1 MCSGEMIMA
10 ISSYSTVT
18 DKFAN
23 LTKMPDENMNEKNR
37 TQKYSG
43 KIGLSVDGVGKYS
56 VTHKDITN
64 ILAGDSQSFLKRSL
78 WEFIRDLFPMYHIKE
93 AKQAII
99 NFVTEPG
106 DKVEMFNRIKSL
118 ANEDQQ
124 WRFNATT
131 EFTVDENKDIIV
143 SRVFNININA
153 QDHHNDAEKNIMRSL
168 FSEELSLDIY
178 KHDIHFDQ
186 KAFQSGMLKMQFPN
200 DNEKLSVYLKNK
212 IPFENITI
220 DLSALEKEALASLKY
235 CNFKK
240 VIFTGNISYEN
251 LNGSVFGNCFFEDC
265 IFENVSLVSSRY
277 RVKPNNE
284 IPIYGVFKECFLYR
298 CEIKNFN
305 IDTSKIYSVNQDP
318 NVGKLVGAY
327 LFMQSFVNE
336 CTLQDGV
343 CKNASVIAS
352 SMLCCKIA
360 KLNGAEMDFIGTSF
374 YHKYRCQYI
383 YDNHFYNCDFSSSD
397 MTYKRNGIREDL
409 LDFDPREYFKKD
421 GGKLNLD
428 KRISDFIYINI
439 FPNMS
444 EHHYINDKDVGGDIE
459 KYLKLSNCNLLKTC
473 LGESINGIEFYDC
486 AIDPSTTWLSGNL
499 AANTQIRIPVYM
511 DMKGAVAENGI
522 SDFMENLMEINSW
535 VEEFNNYSKDAK
547 SHYQKELLYLK
558 SLLVKLGSFNH
569 DDEGKKYQLNDE
581 AIQYIIL
588 NVLYNIEKDIA
599 NEIDIDKVNFMHN
612 LYTGFFWQFHY
623 NEREYLKINRSGISN
638 SKTFHFHFNFN
649 DLRALYSSY
658 NKNHKNDNIYDF
670 DSFDKM
676 QKIFLALN
684 VFKERTEINYR
695 DYRKVSKYVDD
706 KVDLFS
712 GIERYLLG
720 VIEKNNS
727 YNEENY
733 GNKKDKYAKL
743 IYERNYLV
751 ATKDQLINESFE
763 LNNKDNKDKKD
774 VARINEIKEI
784 LKTID
789 GKLPNISD
797 EILHLKDETE
807 RLEEEYQQ
815 ENTLNDVVQ
824 NIRRWLKE
832 NENMVKAIKKIDTNN
847 IANK

>member
-1 MCSGEMIMA
+1 MA

-18 DKFAN
+18 DKFAT
-23 LTKMPDENMNEKNR
+23 LTKMPDENLNEKNR

-43 KIGLSVDGVGKYS
+43 KIGLSLDDVGKYS

-78 WEFIRDLFPMYHIKE
+78 WEFILDLFPMSHIKE
-93 AKQAII
+93 AKQAIVD
-99 NFVTEPG
+99 FVTKTD
-106 DKVEMFNRIKSL
+106 DKVEMFNRVKSL
-118 ANEDQQ
+118 ADQDQQ
-124 WRFNATT
+124 WRFNTTT

-143 SRVFNININA
+143 SRVFNININT
-153 QDHHNDAEKNIMRSL
+153 QDYHNDAGKNTMRSL

-186 KAFQSGMLKMQFPN
+186 KAFQSGMLKIQFPN

-240 VIFTGNISYEN
+240 VTFTGAISYEN

-318 NVGKLVGAY
+318 NVGKPVGAY
-327 LFMQSFVNE
+327 LFMQSFVYE
-336 CTLQDGV
+336 CTLLNGV
-343 CKNASVIAS
+343 CKNASIIAS
-352 SMLCCKIA
+352 SLLCCKIA

-374 YHKYRCQYI
+374 YHKYRCELK
-383 YDNHFYNCDFSSSD
+383 YDNHFYMCDFSSSD
-397 MTYKRNGIREDL
+397 MTCKRNGIRKDL

-428 KRISDFIYINI
+428 KHISNLIYVNL

-444 EHHYINDKDVGGDIE
+444 GGRYINDKYVADDID

-473 LGESINGIEFYDC
+473 LGESINGIKLDDC

-499 AANTQIRIPVYM
+499 AANSQIRIPVYM
-511 DMKGAVAENGI
+511 DMKGAIAENGI
-522 SDFMENLMEINSW
+522 SDFMENLMEVNSW
-535 VEEFNNYSKDAK
+535 VEEFNNHGKDAI
-547 SHYQKELLYLK
+547 SHYEKELLYLQ
-558 SLLVKLGSFNH
+558 SLLVKLGSFNL
-569 DDEGKKYQLNDE
+569 DDEGKKYQLNGE
-581 AIQYIIL
+581 TIQYIIL

-612 LYTGFFWQFHY
+612 LYTGFFWQRPY
-623 NEREYLKINRSGISN
+623 DERNYLKINRSAISN
-638 SKTFHFHFNFN
+638 SARFHFHFNFN
-649 DLRALYSSY
+649 DLRDIYKDY
-658 NKNHKNDNIYDF
+658 NNNHEDDN
-670 DSFDKM
+670 FDKM

-684 VFKERTEINYR
+684 EFKERTEINYR
-695 DYRKVSKYVDD
+695 DYRNVSKYVDD

-712 GIERYLLG
+712 SIEQYLRWI
-720 VIEKNNS
+720 IEKNND
-727 YNEENY
+727 YNKENY
-733 GNKKDKYAKL
+733 GDIKDKYAKL
-743 IYERNYLV
+743 MVERNDLV
-751 ATKDQLINESFE
+751 DTKDQLIKEVFY
-763 LNNKDNKDKKD
+763 LNNKDNKDKKY
-774 VARINEIKEI
+774 AGRINEIKGI
-784 LKTID
+784 IKTID
-789 GKLPNISD
+789 EKVPNISK
-797 EILHLKDETE
+797 EILHLKDKTE
-807 RLEEEYQQ
+807 RLEKEYEQ

-824 NIRRWLKE
+824 NIRSWLKE
-832 NENMVKAIKKIDTNN
+832 NQNMVKAIKKIDTE
-847 IANK
+847 

>member
-1 MCSGEMIMA
+1 MA

-18 DKFAN
+18 DKFAT
-23 LTKMPDENMNEKNR
+23 LTKMPDENLNEKNR

-43 KIGLSVDGVGKYS
+43 KIGLSLDDVGKYS

-78 WEFIRDLFPMYHIKE
+78 WEFILDLFPMSHIKE
-93 AKQAII
+93 AKQAIVD
-99 NFVTEPG
+99 FVTKTD
-106 DKVEMFNRIKSL
+106 DKVEMFNRVKSL
-118 ANEDQQ
+118 ADQDQQ
-124 WRFNATT
+124 WRFNTTT

-153 QDHHNDAEKNIMRSL
+153 QDYHNDAEKNTMRSL

-186 KAFQSGMLKMQFPN
+186 KAFQSGMLKIQFPN

-240 VIFTGNISYEN
+240 VTFTGAISYEN

-298 CEIKNFN
+298 CEIKIFN

-318 NVGKLVGAY
+318 NVGKPVGAY
-327 LFMQSFVNE
+327 LFMQSFVYE
-336 CTLQDGV
+336 CTLLNGV
-343 CKNASVIAS
+343 CKNASIIAS
-352 SMLCCKIA
+352 SLLCCKIA

-374 YHKYRCQYI
+374 YHKYRCELK
-383 YDNHFYNCDFSSSD
+383 YDNHFYMCDFSSSD
-397 MTYKRNGIREDL
+397 MTCKRNGIRKDL

-428 KRISDFIYINI
+428 KHISNLIYVNL

-444 EHHYINDKDVGGDIE
+444 GGRYINDKYVADDID

-473 LGESINGIEFYDC
+473 LGESINGIKLDDC

-499 AANTQIRIPVYM
+499 AANSQIRIPVYM
-511 DMKGAVAENGI
+511 DMKGAIAENGI
-522 SDFMENLMEINSW
+522 SDFMENLMEVNSW
-535 VEEFNNYSKDAK
+535 VEEFNNHGKDAI
-547 SHYQKELLYLK
+547 SHYEKELLYLQ
-558 SLLVKLGSFNH
+558 SLLVKLGSFNL
-569 DDEGKKYQLNDE
+569 DDEGKKYQLNGE

-612 LYTGFFWQFHY
+612 LYTGFFWQRPY
-623 NEREYLKINRSGISN
+623 DERNYLKINRSAISN
-638 SKTFHFHFNFN
+638 SARFHFHFNFN
-649 DLRALYSSY
+649 DLRDIYKDY
-658 NKNHKNDNIYDF
+658 NNNHEDDN
-670 DSFDKM
+670 FDKM

-684 VFKERTEINYR
+684 EFKERTEINYR
-695 DYRKVSKYVDD
+695 DYRNVSKYVDD

-712 GIERYLLG
+712 SIEQYLRWI
-720 VIEKNNS
+720 IEKNND
-727 YNEENY
+727 YNKENY
-733 GNKKDKYAKL
+733 GDIKDKYAKL
-743 IYERNYLV
+743 MVERNDLV
-751 ATKDQLINESFE
+751 DTKDQLIKEVFY
-763 LNNKDNKDKKD
+763 LNNKDNKDKKYAD
-774 VARINEIKEI
+774 RINEIKGI
-784 LKTID
+784 IKTID
-789 GKLPNISD
+789 EKVPNISK
-797 EILHLKDETE
+797 EILHLKDKTE
-807 RLEEEYQQ
+807 RLEKEYEQ

-824 NIRRWLKE
+824 NIRSWLKE
-832 NENMVKAIKKIDTNN
+832 NQNMVKAIKKIDTE
-847 IANK
+847 

>member
-1 MCSGEMIMA
+1 MA

-18 DKFAN
+18 DKFAT
-23 LTKMPDENMNEKNR
+23 LTKMPDENLNEKNR

-43 KIGLSVDGVGKYS
+43 KIGLSLDDVGKYS

-78 WEFIRDLFPMYHIKE
+78 WEFILDLFPMSHIKE
-93 AKQAII
+93 AKQAIVD
-99 NFVTEPG
+99 FVTKTD
-106 DKVEMFNRIKSL
+106 DKVEMFNRVKSL
-118 ANEDQQ
+118 ADQDQQ
-124 WRFNATT
+124 WRFNTTT

-153 QDHHNDAEKNIMRSL
+153 QDYHNDAEKNTMRSL

-186 KAFQSGMLKMQFPN
+186 KAFQSGMLKIQFPN

-240 VIFTGNISYEN
+240 VTFTGAISYEN

-318 NVGKLVGAY
+318 NVGKPVGAY
-327 LFMQSFVNE
+327 LFMQSFVYE
-336 CTLQDGV
+336 CTLLNGV
-343 CKNASVIAS
+343 CKNASIIAS
-352 SMLCCKIA
+352 SLLCCKIA

-374 YHKYRCQYI
+374 YHKYRCELK
-383 YDNHFYNCDFSSSD
+383 YDNHFYMCDFSSSD
-397 MTYKRNGIREDL
+397 MTCKRNGIRKDL

-428 KRISDFIYINI
+428 KHISNLIYVNL

-444 EHHYINDKDVGGDIE
+444 GGRYINDKYVADDID

-473 LGESINGIEFYDC
+473 LGESINGIKLDDC

-499 AANTQIRIPVYM
+499 AANSQIRIPVYM
-511 DMKGAVAENGI
+511 DMKGAIAENGI
-522 SDFMENLMEINSW
+522 SDFMENLMEVNSW
-535 VEEFNNYSKDAK
+535 VEEFNNHGKDAI
-547 SHYQKELLYLK
+547 SHYEKELLYLQ
-558 SLLVKLGSFNH
+558 SLLVKLGSFNL
-569 DDEGKKYQLNDE
+569 DDEGKKYQLNGE

-612 LYTGFFWQFHY
+612 LYTGFFWQRPY
-623 NEREYLKINRSGISN
+623 DERNYLKINRSAISN
-638 SKTFHFHFNFN
+638 SARFHFHFNFN
-649 DLRALYSSY
+649 DLRDIYKDY
-658 NKNHKNDNIYDF
+658 NNNHEDDN
-670 DSFDKM
+670 FDKM

-684 VFKERTEINYR
+684 EFKERTEINYR
-695 DYRKVSKYVDD
+695 DYRNVSKYVDD

-712 GIERYLLG
+712 SIEQYLRWI
-720 VIEKNNS
+720 IEKNND
-727 YNEENY
+727 YNKENY
-733 GNKKDKYAKL
+733 GDIKDKYAKL
-743 IYERNYLV
+743 MVERNDLV
-751 ATKDQLINESFE
+751 DTKDQLIKEVFY
-763 LNNKDNKDKKD
+763 LNNKDNKDKKYAD
-774 VARINEIKEI
+774 RINEIKGI
-784 LKTID
+784 IKAID
-789 GKLPNISD
+789 EKVPNISK
-797 EILHLKDETE
+797 EILHLKDKTE
-807 RLEEEYQQ
+807 RLEKEYEQ

-824 NIRRWLKE
+824 NIRSWLKE
-832 NENMVKAIKKIDTNN
+832 NQNMVKAIKKIDTE
-847 IANK
+847 

>member
-1 MCSGEMIMA
+1 MA

-18 DKFAN
+18 DKFAT
-23 LTKMPDENMNEKNR
+23 LTKMPDENLNEKNR

-43 KIGLSVDGVGKYS
+43 KIGLSLDDVGKYS

-78 WEFIRDLFPMYHIKE
+78 WEFILDLFPMSHIKE
-93 AKQAII
+93 AKQAIVD
-99 NFVTEPG
+99 FVTKTD
-106 DKVEMFNRIKSL
+106 DKVEMFNRVKSL
-118 ANEDQQ
+118 ADQDQQ
-124 WRFNATT
+124 WRFNTTT

-153 QDHHNDAEKNIMRSL
+153 QDYHNDAEKNTMRSL

-186 KAFQSGMLKMQFPN
+186 KAFQSGMLKIQFPN

-240 VIFTGNISYEN
+240 VTFTGAISYEN

-318 NVGKLVGAY
+318 NVGKPVGAY
-327 LFMQSFVNE
+327 LFMQSFVDE

-352 SMLCCKIA
+352 SLLCCKIA

-374 YHKYRCQYI
+374 YHKYKCELK

-397 MTYKRNGIREDL
+397 MTYKRNGIRKDL

-428 KRISDFIYINI
+428 KHISNLIYVNL

-444 EHHYINDKDVGGDIE
+444 GGRYINDKYVADDID

-473 LGESINGIEFYDC
+473 FGESINGIKLDDC
-486 AIDPSTTWLSGNL
+486 AIDHLTTWLSGNL

-511 DMKGAVAENGI
+511 DMKGAIAENGI
-522 SDFMENLMEINSW
+522 SDFMKNLMEINSW
-535 VEEFNNYSKDAK
+535 VEEFNNYGKDAE
-547 SHYQKELLYLK
+547 SHYQKELLYLQ
-558 SLLVKLGSFNH
+558 SLLVKLGRFNL
-569 DDEGKKYQLNDE
+569 DDEGKKYQLNGE

-588 NVLYNIEKDIA
+588 KVLYNIEKDIA
-599 NEIDIDKVNFMHN
+599 NEIDIDKVNFMHK
-612 LYTGFFWQFHY
+612 LYTGFFWQRPY
-623 NEREYLKINRSGISN
+623 DQRNYLKINRSAISN
-638 SKTFHFHFNFN
+638 SKTFHFHFDFN
-649 DLRALYSSY
+649 DLRNIYKEY
-658 NKNHKNDNIYDF
+658 NKNHKD

-684 VFKERTEINYR
+684 EFKERTKINYR

-712 GIERYLLG
+712 GIEQYLRW
-720 VIEKNNS
+720 VIEKNND
-727 YNEENY
+727 YNKENY
-733 GNKKDKYAKL
+733 GDIKDKYAKL
-743 IYERNYLV
+743 IVERNDLV
-751 ATKDQLINESFE
+751 DTKDQLIKEDFY

-774 VARINEIKEI
+774 AERINEIKGI
-784 LKTID
+784 IKVID
-789 GKLPNISD
+789 GKIPNISK

-807 RLEEEYQQ
+807 RLEKEYQQ

-824 NIRRWLKE
+824 NIRSWLKE
-832 NENMVKAIKKIDTNN
+832 NENMVKAIKKIDTE
-847 IANK
+847 

>member
-18 DKFAN
+18 DKFAT
-23 LTKMPDENMNEKNR
+23 LTKMPDENLNEKNR

-43 KIGLSVDGVGKYS
+43 KIGLSLDDVGKYS

-78 WEFIRDLFPMYHIKE
+78 WEFILDLFPMSHIKE
-93 AKQAII
+93 AKQAIVD
-99 NFVTEPG
+99 FVTKTD
-106 DKVEMFNRIKSL
+106 DKVEMFNRVKSL
-118 ANEDQQ
+118 ADQDQQ
-124 WRFNATT
+124 WRFNTTT

-153 QDHHNDAEKNIMRSL
+153 QDYHNDAEKNTMRSL

-186 KAFQSGMLKMQFPN
+186 KAFQSGMLKIQFPN

-240 VIFTGNISYEN
+240 VTFTGAISYEN

-318 NVGKLVGAY
+318 NVGKPVGAY
-327 LFMQSFVNE
+327 LFMQSFVYE
-336 CTLQDGV
+336 CTLLNGV
-343 CKNASVIAS
+343 CKNASIIAS
-352 SMLCCKIA
+352 SLLCCKIA

-374 YHKYRCQYI
+374 YHKYRCELK
-383 YDNHFYNCDFSSSD
+383 YDNHFYMCDFSSSD
-397 MTYKRNGIREDL
+397 MTCKRNGIRKDL

-428 KRISDFIYINI
+428 KHISNLIYVNL

-444 EHHYINDKDVGGDIE
+444 GGRYINDKYVADDID

-473 LGESINGIEFYDC
+473 LGESINGIKLDDC

-499 AANTQIRIPVYM
+499 AANSQIRIPVYM
-511 DMKGAVAENGI
+511 DMKGAIAENGI
-522 SDFMENLMEINSW
+522 SDFMENLMEVNSW
-535 VEEFNNYSKDAK
+535 VEEFNNHGKDAI
-547 SHYQKELLYLK
+547 SHYEKELLYLQ
-558 SLLVKLGSFNH
+558 SLLVKLGSFNL
-569 DDEGKKYQLNDE
+569 DDEGKKYQLNGE

-599 NEIDIDKVNFMHN
+599 NEIDIDKVNFMYN
-612 LYTGFFWQFHY
+612 LYTGFFWQRPY
-623 NEREYLKINRSGISN
+623 DERNYLKINRSAISN
-638 SKTFHFHFNFN
+638 SARFHFHFNFN
-649 DLRALYSSY
+649 DLRDIYKDY
-658 NKNHKNDNIYDF
+658 NNNHEDDN
-670 DSFDKM
+670 FDKM

-684 VFKERTEINYR
+684 EFKERTEINYR
-695 DYRKVSKYVDD
+695 DYRNVSKYVDD

-712 GIERYLLG
+712 SIEQYLRWI
-720 VIEKNNS
+720 IEKNND
-727 YNEENY
+727 YNKENY
-733 GNKKDKYAKL
+733 GDIKDKYAKL
-743 IYERNYLV
+743 MVERNDLV
-751 ATKDQLINESFE
+751 DTKDQLIKEVFY
-763 LNNKDNKDKKD
+763 LNNKDNKDKKYAD
-774 VARINEIKEI
+774 RINEIKGI
-784 LKTID
+784 IKTID
-789 GKLPNISD
+789 EKVPNISK
-797 EILHLKDETE
+797 EILHLKDKTE
-807 RLEEEYQQ
+807 RLEKEYEQ

-824 NIRRWLKE
+824 NIRSWLKE
-832 NENMVKAIKKIDTNN
+832 NQNMVKAIKKIDTE
-847 IANK
+847 

>member
-1 MCSGEMIMA
+1 M
-10 ISSYSTVT
+10 TKT
-18 DKFAN
+18 D
-23 LTKMPDENMNEKNR
+23 
-37 TQKYSG
+37 
-43 KIGLSVDGVGKYS
+43 
-56 VTHKDITN
+56 
-64 ILAGDSQSFLKRSL
+64 
-78 WEFIRDLFPMYHIKE
+78 
-93 AKQAII
+93 
-99 NFVTEPG
+99 
-106 DKVEMFNRIKSL
+106 DKVEMFNRVKSL
-118 ANEDQQ
+118 ADQDQQ
-124 WRFNATT
+124 WRFNTTT

-153 QDHHNDAEKNIMRSL
+153 QDYHNDAEKNTMRSL

-186 KAFQSGMLKMQFPN
+186 KAFQSGMLKIQFPN

-240 VIFTGNISYEN
+240 VTFTGAISYEN

-318 NVGKLVGAY
+318 NVGKPVGAY
-327 LFMQSFVNE
+327 LFMQSFVDE

-352 SMLCCKIA
+352 SLLCCKIA

-374 YHKYRCQYI
+374 YHKYKCELK

-397 MTYKRNGIREDL
+397 MTYKRNGIRKDL

-428 KRISDFIYINI
+428 KRISDLIYINL
-439 FPNMS
+439 FPKMS
-444 EHHYINDKDVGGDIE
+444 GGRYINDKYVAGDIE
-459 KYLKLSNCNLLKTC
+459 KYLKLSNCNLLETC
-473 LGESINGIEFYDC
+473 LGESINGITLNDC
-486 AIDPSTTWLSGNL
+486 AIDHLTTWLSGNL

-511 DMKGAVAENGI
+511 DMKGAIAENGI
-522 SDFMENLMEINSW
+522 SDFMKNLMEINSW
-535 VEEFNNYSKDAK
+535 VEEFNNHGKDAE
-547 SHYQKELLYLK
+547 SYYQKELLYLQ
-558 SLLVKLGSFNH
+558 SLLVKLGRFNL
-569 DDEGKKYQLNDE
+569 DDEGKKYQLNGE

-588 NVLYNIEKDIA
+588 KVLYNIEKDIA
-599 NEIDIDKVNFMHN
+599 NEIDIDKVNFMHK
-612 LYTGFFWQFHY
+612 LYTGFFWQRPY
-623 NEREYLKINRSGISN
+623 DQRNYLKINRSAISN
-638 SKTFHFHFNFN
+638 SKTFHFHFDFN
-649 DLRALYSSY
+649 DLRNIYKEY
-658 NKNHKNDNIYDF
+658 NKNHKD

-684 VFKERTEINYR
+684 EFKERTKINYR

-712 GIERYLLG
+712 GIEQYLRE

-727 YNEENY
+727 YNKENY
-733 GNKKDKYAKL
+733 TAKKQKEADLFMLRNNLVKTKAKL
-743 IYERNYLV
+743 SE
-751 ATKDQLINESFE
+751 ESCM
-763 LNNKDNKDKKD
+763 LNKEDKKD
-774 VARINEIKEI
+774 AAKIRKINETLNKIDDEIATIDKEI
-784 LKTID
+784 VK
-789 GKLPNISD
+789 
-797 EILHLKDETE
+797 LKDETE
-807 RLEEEYQQ
+807 RLEKEYEQ

-824 NIRRWLKE
+824 NIRSWLKE
-832 NENMVKAIKKIDTNN
+832 NQNMVKAIKKIDTE
-847 IANK
+847 

>member
-1 MCSGEMIMA
+1 MIMA

-18 DKFAN
+18 DKFAT
-23 LTKMPDENMNEKNR
+23 LTKMPDENLNEKNR

-43 KIGLSVDGVGKYS
+43 KIGLSLDDVGKYS

-78 WEFIRDLFPMYHIKE
+78 WEFILDLFPMSHIKE
-93 AKQAII
+93 AKQAIVD
-99 NFVTEPG
+99 FVTKTD
-106 DKVEMFNRIKSL
+106 DKVEMFNRVKSL
-118 ANEDQQ
+118 ADQDQQ
-124 WRFNATT
+124 WRFNTTT

-153 QDHHNDAEKNIMRSL
+153 QDYHNDAEKNTMRSL

-186 KAFQSGMLKMQFPN
+186 KAFQSGMLKIQFPN

-240 VIFTGNISYEN
+240 VTFTGAISYEN

-318 NVGKLVGAY
+318 NVGKPVGAY
-327 LFMQSFVNE
+327 LFMQSFVYE
-336 CTLQDGV
+336 CTLLNGV
-343 CKNASVIAS
+343 CKNASIIAS
-352 SMLCCKIA
+352 SLLCCKIA

-374 YHKYRCQYI
+374 YHKYRCELK
-383 YDNHFYNCDFSSSD
+383 YDNHFYMCDFSSSD
-397 MTYKRNGIREDL
+397 MTCKRNGIRKDL

-428 KRISDFIYINI
+428 KHISNLIYVNL

-444 EHHYINDKDVGGDIE
+444 GGRYINDKYVADDID

-473 LGESINGIEFYDC
+473 LGESINGIKLDDC

-499 AANTQIRIPVYM
+499 AANSQIRIPVYM
-511 DMKGAVAENGI
+511 DMKGAIAENGI
-522 SDFMENLMEINSW
+522 SDFMENLMEVNSW
-535 VEEFNNYSKDAK
+535 GEEFNNHGKDAI
-547 SHYQKELLYLK
+547 SHYEKELLYLQ
-558 SLLVKLGSFNH
+558 SLLVKLGSFNL
-569 DDEGKKYQLNDE
+569 DDEGKKYQLNGE

-612 LYTGFFWQFHY
+612 LYTGFFWQRPY
-623 NEREYLKINRSGISN
+623 DERNYLKINRSAISN
-638 SKTFHFHFNFN
+638 SARFHFHFNFN
-649 DLRALYSSY
+649 DLRDIYKDY
-658 NKNHKNDNIYDF
+658 NNNHEDDN
-670 DSFDKM
+670 FDKM

-684 VFKERTEINYR
+684 EFKERTEINYR
-695 DYRKVSKYVDD
+695 DYRNVSKYVDD

-712 GIERYLLG
+712 SIEQYLRWI
-720 VIEKNNS
+720 IEKNND
-727 YNEENY
+727 YNKENY
-733 GNKKDKYAKL
+733 GDIKDKYAKL
-743 IYERNYLV
+743 MVERNDLV
-751 ATKDQLINESFE
+751 DTKDQLIKEVFY
-763 LNNKDNKDKKD
+763 LNNKDNKDKKYAD
-774 VARINEIKEI
+774 RINEIKGI
-784 LKTID
+784 IKTID
-789 GKLPNISD
+789 EKVPNISK
-797 EILHLKDETE
+797 EILHLKDKTE
-807 RLEEEYQQ
+807 RLEKEYEQ

-824 NIRRWLKE
+824 NIRSWLKE
-832 NENMVKAIKKIDTNN
+832 NQNMVKAIKKIDTE
-847 IANK
+847 

>member
-1 MCSGEMIMA
+1 MA

-18 DKFAN
+18 DKFAT
-23 LTKMPDENMNEKNR
+23 LTKMPDENLNEKNR

-43 KIGLSVDGVGKYS
+43 KIGLSLDDVGKYS

-78 WEFIRDLFPMYHIKE
+78 WEFILDLFPMSHIKE
-93 AKQAII
+93 AKQAIVD
-99 NFVTEPG
+99 FVTKTD
-106 DKVEMFNRIKSL
+106 DKVEMFNRVKSL
-118 ANEDQQ
+118 ADQDQQ
-124 WRFNATT
+124 WRFNTTT

-153 QDHHNDAEKNIMRSL
+153 QDYHNDAEKNTMRSL

-186 KAFQSGMLKMQFPN
+186 KAFQSGMLKIQFPN

-240 VIFTGNISYEN
+240 VTFTGAISYEN

-318 NVGKLVGAY
+318 NVGKPVGAY
-327 LFMQSFVNE
+327 LFMQSFVYE
-336 CTLQDGV
+336 CTLLNGV
-343 CKNASVIAS
+343 CKNASIIAS
-352 SMLCCKIA
+352 SLLCCKIA

-374 YHKYRCQYI
+374 YHKYRCELK
-383 YDNHFYNCDFSSSD
+383 YDNHFYMCDFSSSD
-397 MTYKRNGIREDL
+397 MTCKRNGIRKDL
-409 LDFDPREYFKKD
+409 LDFEPREYFKKD

-428 KRISDFIYINI
+428 KHISNLIYVNL

-444 EHHYINDKDVGGDIE
+444 GGRYINDKYVADDID

-473 LGESINGIEFYDC
+473 LGESINGIKLDDC

-499 AANTQIRIPVYM
+499 AANSQIRIPVYM
-511 DMKGAVAENGI
+511 DMKGAIAENGI
-522 SDFMENLMEINSW
+522 SDFMENLMEVNSW
-535 VEEFNNYSKDAK
+535 VEEFNNYGKDAI
-547 SHYQKELLYLK
+547 SHYEKELLYLQ
-558 SLLVKLGSFNH
+558 SLLVKLGSFNL
-569 DDEGKKYQLNDE
+569 DDEGKKYQLNGE

-612 LYTGFFWQFHY
+612 LYTGFFWQRPY
-623 NEREYLKINRSGISN
+623 DERNYLKINRSAISN

-649 DLRALYSSY
+649 DLRDIYKDY
-658 NKNHKNDNIYDF
+658 NNNHEDDN
-670 DSFDKM
+670 FDKM

-684 VFKERTEINYR
+684 EFKERTEINYR
-695 DYRKVSKYVDD
+695 DYRNVSKYVDD

-712 GIERYLLG
+712 SIEQYLRWI
-720 VIEKNNS
+720 IEKNND
-727 YNEENY
+727 YNKENY
-733 GNKKDKYAKL
+733 GDIKDKYAKL
-743 IYERNYLV
+743 MVERNDLV
-751 ATKDQLINESFE
+751 DTKDQLIKEVFY
-763 LNNKDNKDKKD
+763 LNNKDNKDRKYAD
-774 VARINEIKEI
+774 RINEIKGI
-784 LKTID
+784 IKTID
-789 GKLPNISD
+789 EKVPNISK
-797 EILHLKDETE
+797 EILHLKDKTE
-807 RLEEEYQQ
+807 RLEKEYEQ

-824 NIRRWLKE
+824 NIRSWLKE
-832 NENMVKAIKKIDTNN
+832 NQNMVKAIKKIDTE
-847 IANK
+847 

>member
-1 MCSGEMIMA
+1 MSL
-10 ISSYSTVT
+10 
-18 DKFAN
+18 D
-23 LTKMPDENMNEKNR
+23 D
-37 TQKYSG
+37 
-43 KIGLSVDGVGKYS
+43 VGKYS

-78 WEFIRDLFPMYHIKE
+78 WEFILDLFPMSHIKE
-93 AKQAII
+93 AKQAIVD
-99 NFVTEPG
+99 FVTKTD
-106 DKVEMFNRIKSL
+106 DKVEMFNRVKSL
-118 ANEDQQ
+118 ADQDQQ
-124 WRFNATT
+124 WRFNTTT

-153 QDHHNDAEKNIMRSL
+153 QDYHNDAEKNTMRSL

-186 KAFQSGMLKMQFPN
+186 KAFQSGMLKIQFPN

-240 VIFTGNISYEN
+240 VTFTGAISYEN

-318 NVGKLVGAY
+318 NVGKPVGAY
-327 LFMQSFVNE
+327 LFMQSFVDE

-352 SMLCCKIA
+352 SLLCCKIA

-374 YHKYRCQYI
+374 YHKYKCELK

-397 MTYKRNGIREDL
+397 MTYKRNGIRKDL

-428 KRISDFIYINI
+428 KRISDLIYINL
-439 FPNMS
+439 FPKMS
-444 EHHYINDKDVGGDIE
+444 GGRYINDKYVAGDIE
-459 KYLKLSNCNLLKTC
+459 KYLKLSNCNLLETC
-473 LGESINGIEFYDC
+473 LGESINGITLNDC
-486 AIDPSTTWLSGNL
+486 AIDHLTTWLSSNL

-511 DMKGAVAENGI
+511 DMKGAIAENGI
-522 SDFMENLMEINSW
+522 SDFMKNLMEINSW
-535 VEEFNNYSKDAK
+535 VEEFNNHGKDAE
-547 SHYQKELLYLK
+547 SYYQKELLYLQ
-558 SLLVKLGSFNH
+558 SLLVKLGRFNL
-569 DDEGKKYQLNDE
+569 DDEGKKYQLNGE

-588 NVLYNIEKDIA
+588 KVLYNIEKDIA
-599 NEIDIDKVNFMHN
+599 NEIDIDKVNFMHK
-612 LYTGFFWQFHY
+612 LYTGFFWQRPY
-623 NEREYLKINRSGISN
+623 DQRNYLKINRSAISN
-638 SKTFHFHFNFN
+638 SKTFHFHFDFN
-649 DLRALYSSY
+649 DLRNIYKEY
-658 NKNHKNDNIYDF
+658 NKNHKD

-684 VFKERTEINYR
+684 EFKERTKINYR

-712 GIERYLLG
+712 GIEQYLRE

-727 YNEENY
+727 YNKGNY
-733 GNKKDKYAKL
+733 TAKKQKEADLFMLRNNLVKTKAKL
-743 IYERNYLV
+743 SE
-751 ATKDQLINESFE
+751 ESCM
-763 LNNKDNKDKKD
+763 LNKEDKKD
-774 VARINEIKEI
+774 AAKIRKINETLNKIDDEIATIDKEI
-784 LKTID
+784 VK
-789 GKLPNISD
+789 
-797 EILHLKDETE
+797 LKDETE
-807 RLEEEYQQ
+807 RLEKEYEQ

-824 NIRRWLKE
+824 NIRSWLKE
-832 NENMVKAIKKIDTNN
+832 NQNMVKAIKKIDTE
-847 IANK
+847 

>member
-1 MCSGEMIMA
+1 MIMA

-18 DKFAN
+18 DKFAT
-23 LTKMPDENMNEKNR
+23 LTKMPDENLNEKNR

-43 KIGLSVDGVGKYS
+43 KIGLSLDDVGKYS

-78 WEFIRDLFPMYHIKE
+78 WEFILDLFPMSHIKE
-93 AKQAII
+93 AKQAIVD
-99 NFVTEPG
+99 FVTKTD
-106 DKVEMFNRIKSL
+106 DKVEMFNRVKSL
-118 ANEDQQ
+118 ADQDQQ
-124 WRFNATT
+124 WRFNTTT

-153 QDHHNDAEKNIMRSL
+153 QDHHIDAEKKTMHSL

-186 KAFQSGMLKMQFPN
+186 KAFQSGMLKIQFPN

-220 DLSALEKEALASLKY
+220 DLSVLEKEALASLKY

-240 VIFTGNISYEN
+240 VTFTGAISYEN

-318 NVGKLVGAY
+318 NVGKPVGAY
-327 LFMQSFVNE
+327 LFMQSFVDE

-352 SMLCCKIA
+352 SLLCCKIA

-374 YHKYRCQYI
+374 YHKYKCELK

-397 MTYKRNGIREDL
+397 MTYKRNGIRKDL

-428 KRISDFIYINI
+428 KRISDLIYINL
-439 FPNMS
+439 FPKMS
-444 EHHYINDKDVGGDIE
+444 GGRYINDKYVAGDIE
-459 KYLKLSNCNLLKTC
+459 KYLKLSNCNLLETC
-473 LGESINGIEFYDC
+473 LGESINGITLNDC
-486 AIDPSTTWLSGNL
+486 AIDHLTTWLSGNL

-511 DMKGAVAENGI
+511 DMKGAIAENGI
-522 SDFMENLMEINSW
+522 SDFTKNLMEINSW
-535 VEEFNNYSKDAK
+535 VEEFNNHGKDAE
-547 SHYQKELLYLK
+547 SHYQKELLYLQ
-558 SLLVKLGSFNH
+558 SLLVKLGRFNL
-569 DDEGKKYQLNDE
+569 DDEGKKYQLNGE

-588 NVLYNIEKDIA
+588 KVLYNIEKDIA
-599 NEIDIDKVNFMHN
+599 NEIDIDKVNFMHK
-612 LYTGFFWQFHY
+612 LYTGFFWQRPY
-623 NEREYLKINRSGISN
+623 DQRNYLKINRSAISN
-638 SKTFHFHFNFN
+638 SKTFHFHFDFN
-649 DLRALYSSY
+649 DLRNIYKEY
-658 NKNHKNDNIYDF
+658 NKNHKD

-684 VFKERTEINYR
+684 EFKERTKINYR

-712 GIERYLLG
+712 SIEQYLRE

-727 YNEENY
+727 YNKENY
-733 GNKKDKYAKL
+733 TAKKQKEADLFMLRNNLVKTKAKL
-743 IYERNYLV
+743 SEERCM
-751 ATKDQLINESFE
+751 
-763 LNNKDNKDKKD
+763 LNKEDKKD
-774 VARINEIKEI
+774 AAKIRKINETLNKIDDEIATIDKEI
-784 LKTID
+784 VK
-789 GKLPNISD
+789 
-797 EILHLKDETE
+797 LKDETE
-807 RLEEEYQQ
+807 RLEKEYEQ

-824 NIRRWLKE
+824 NIRSWLKE
-832 NENMVKAIKKIDTNN
+832 NQNMVKAIKKIDTE
-847 IANK
+847 

>member
-1 MCSGEMIMA
+1 MSL
-10 ISSYSTVT
+10 
-18 DKFAN
+18 D
-23 LTKMPDENMNEKNR
+23 D
-37 TQKYSG
+37 
-43 KIGLSVDGVGKYS
+43 VGKYS

-78 WEFIRDLFPMYHIKE
+78 WEFILDLFPMSHIKE
-93 AKQAII
+93 AKQAIVD
-99 NFVTEPG
+99 FVTKTD
-106 DKVEMFNRIKSL
+106 DKVEMFNRVKSL
-118 ANEDQQ
+118 ADQDQQ
-124 WRFNATT
+124 WRFNTTT

-153 QDHHNDAEKNIMRSL
+153 QDYHNDAEKNTMRSL
-168 FSEELSLDIY
+168 FSEKLSLDIY

-186 KAFQSGMLKMQFPN
+186 KAFQSGMLKIQFPN

-240 VIFTGNISYEN
+240 VTFTGAISYEN

-318 NVGKLVGAY
+318 NVGKPVGAY
-327 LFMQSFVNE
+327 LFMQSFVDE

-352 SMLCCKIA
+352 SLLCCKIA

-374 YHKYRCQYI
+374 YHKYKCELK

-397 MTYKRNGIREDL
+397 MTYKRNGIRKDL

-428 KRISDFIYINI
+428 KRISDLIYINL

-444 EHHYINDKDVGGDIE
+444 GGRYINDKYVAGDIE
-459 KYLKLSNCNLLKTC
+459 KYLKLSNCNLLETC
-473 LGESINGIEFYDC
+473 LGESINGITLNDC
-486 AIDPSTTWLSGNL
+486 AIDHLTTWLSGNL

-511 DMKGAVAENGI
+511 DMKGAIAENGI
-522 SDFMENLMEINSW
+522 SDFMKNLMEINSW
-535 VEEFNNYSKDAK
+535 VEEFNNHGKDAE
-547 SHYQKELLYLK
+547 SHYQKELLYLQ
-558 SLLVKLGSFNH
+558 SLLVKLGRFSL
-569 DDEGKKYQLNDE
+569 DDEGKKYQLNGE

-588 NVLYNIEKDIA
+588 KILYNIEKDIA
-599 NEIDIDKVNFMHN
+599 NEIDIDKVNFMHK
-612 LYTGFFWQFHY
+612 LYTGFFWQRPY
-623 NEREYLKINRSGISN
+623 DQRNYLKINRSAISN
-638 SKTFHFHFNFN
+638 SKTFHFHFDFN
-649 DLRALYSSY
+649 DLRNIYKEY
-658 NKNHKNDNIYDF
+658 NKNHKD

-684 VFKERTEINYR
+684 EFKERTKINYR

-712 GIERYLLG
+712 GIEQYLRE

-727 YNEENY
+727 YNKENY
-733 GNKKDKYAKL
+733 TAKKQKEADLFMLRNNLVKTKAKL
-743 IYERNYLV
+743 SE
-751 ATKDQLINESFE
+751 ESCM
-763 LNNKDNKDKKD
+763 LNKEDKKD
-774 VARINEIKEI
+774 AAKIRKINETLNKIDDEIATIDKEI
-784 LKTID
+784 VK
-789 GKLPNISD
+789 
-797 EILHLKDETE
+797 LKDETE
-807 RLEEEYQQ
+807 RLEKEYEQ

-824 NIRRWLKE
+824 NIRSWLKE
-832 NENMVKAIKKIDTNN
+832 NQNMVKAIKKIDTE
-847 IANK
+847 

>member
-1 MCSGEMIMA
+1 M
-10 ISSYSTVT
+10 
-18 DKFAN
+18 
-23 LTKMPDENMNEKNR
+23 
-37 TQKYSG
+37 
-43 KIGLSVDGVGKYS
+43 SVDGVGKYS

-511 DMKGAVAENGI
+511 DMKGAIAENGI
-522 SDFMENLMEINSW
+522 SDFMKNLMEINSW

-658 NKNHKNDNIYDF
+658 NKNHKNDNLYDF

-751 ATKDQLINESFE
+751 ATKNQLINESFE

-847 IANK
+847 MANK

>member
-1 MCSGEMIMA
+1 M
-10 ISSYSTVT
+10 
-18 DKFAN
+18 
-23 LTKMPDENMNEKNR
+23 
-37 TQKYSG
+37 
-43 KIGLSVDGVGKYS
+43 SVDGVGKYS

-143 SRVFNININA
+143 SRVFKININSK
-153 QDHHNDAEKNIMRSL
+153 DNHNDVEENTMHSV
-168 FSEELSLDIY
+168 FSEDLSLDIY
-178 KHDIHFDQ
+178 KHNIHFDE
-186 KAFQSGMLKMQFPN
+186 KAFQSGMLKIQFPN

-240 VIFTGNISYEN
+240 VTFTGAISYEN
-251 LNGSVFGNCFFEDC
+251 LNGSVFENCFFEDC
-265 IFENVSLVSSRY
+265 IFENVSLVSSRR

-284 IPIYGVFKECFLYR
+284 IPIYGVFKGCFLSH
-298 CEIKNFN
+298 CDINNFN
-305 IDTSKIYSVNQDP
+305 IDTSKIYSVNQDSD
-318 NVGKLVGAY
+318 VGKPVGAY
-327 LFMQSFVNE
+327 LFMQSFVYE
-336 CTLQDGV
+336 CTLLNGV

-352 SMLCCKIA
+352 SLLCCKIA

-374 YHKYRCQYI
+374 YHDYRREYK
-383 YDNHFYNCDFSSSD
+383 YDNHFYYCDFSSSD
-397 MTYKRNGIREDL
+397 MTCKRNGIRKDL

-473 LGESINGIEFYDC
+473 LGESINGIKLDDC

-511 DMKGAVAENGI
+511 DMKGAIAENGI

-535 VEEFNNYSKDAK
+535 VEEFNNYGKDAK
-547 SHYQKELLYLK
+547 SYYQKELLYLQ
-558 SLLVKLGSFNH
+558 SLLVKLGSFNL
-569 DDEGKKYQLNDE
+569 DNEGKKYQLNDE

-649 DLRALYSSY
+649 DLR
-658 NKNHKNDNIYDF
+658 
-670 DSFDKM
+670 
-676 QKIFLALN
+676 
-684 VFKERTEINYR
+684 
-695 DYRKVSKYVDD
+695 
-706 KVDLFS
+706 
-712 GIERYLLG
+712 
-720 VIEKNNS
+720 
-727 YNEENY
+727 
-733 GNKKDKYAKL
+733 
-743 IYERNYLV
+743 
-751 ATKDQLINESFE
+751 
-763 LNNKDNKDKKD
+763 
-774 VARINEIKEI
+774 
-784 LKTID
+784 
-789 GKLPNISD
+789 
-797 EILHLKDETE
+797 
-807 RLEEEYQQ
+807 
-815 ENTLNDVVQ
+815 
-824 NIRRWLKE
+824 
-832 NENMVKAIKKIDTNN
+832 
-847 IANK
+847 

>member
-1 MCSGEMIMA
+1 MA

-18 DKFAN
+18 DKFAT
-23 LTKMPDENMNEKNR
+23 LTKMQDENLNEKNR

-43 KIGLSVDGVGKYS
+43 KIGLSVDDVGKYS

-78 WEFIRDLFPMYHIKE
+78 WEFILDLFPMYHIKE

-99 NFVTEPG
+99 DFVSETG
-106 DKVEMFNRIKSL
+106 DKADIFNKIKSL
-118 ANEDQQ
+118 ADQDQQ

-131 EFTVDENKDIIV
+131 EFIVDENKDIIV
-143 SRVFNININA
+143 SRVFKININA
-153 QDHHNDAEKNIMRSL
+153 QDHHIDAEKKTMHSL
-168 FSEELSLDIY
+168 FSEKISFDIY
-178 KHDIHFDQ
+178 KHDIHFDE
-186 KAFQSGMLKMQFPN
+186 KAFQSGMLKIQFPN

-235 CNFKK
+235 CNFKN
-240 VIFTGNISYEN
+240 VTFTGNISYEN
-251 LNGSVFGNCFFEDC
+251 LNGSVFENCFFEGC
-265 IFENVSLVSSRY
+265 KFENVSLISSRC
-277 RVKPNNE
+277 RVKLNNE

-318 NVGKLVGAY
+318 NVGKPVGAY
-327 LFMQSFVNE
+327 LFMQSFVYE
-336 CTLQDGV
+336 CTLLNGV
-343 CKNASVIAS
+343 CKNASIIAS
-352 SMLCCKIA
+352 SLLCCKIA

-374 YHKYRCQYI
+374 YHKYRCELK
-383 YDNHFYNCDFSSSD
+383 YDNHFYMCDFSSSD
-397 MTYKRNGIREDL
+397 MTCKRNGIRKDL

-428 KRISDFIYINI
+428 KHISNLIYVNL

-444 EHHYINDKDVGGDIE
+444 GGRYINDKYVADDID

-473 LGESINGIEFYDC
+473 LGESINGIKLDDC

-499 AANTQIRIPVYM
+499 AANSQIRIPVYM
-511 DMKGAVAENGI
+511 DMKGAIAENGI
-522 SDFMENLMEINSW
+522 SDFMENLMEVNSW
-535 VEEFNNYSKDAK
+535 VEEFNNYGKDAI
-547 SHYQKELLYLK
+547 SHYEKELLYLQ
-558 SLLVKLGSFNH
+558 SLLVKLGSFNL
-569 DDEGKKYQLNDE
+569 DDEGKKYQLNGE

-612 LYTGFFWQFHY
+612 LYTGFFWQRHY
-623 NEREYLKINRSGISN
+623 DERNYLKINRSAISN
-638 SKTFHFHFNFN
+638 SARFHFHFNFN
-649 DLRALYSSY
+649 DLRDIYKDY
-658 NKNHKNDNIYDF
+658 NNNHEDDN
-670 DSFDKM
+670 FDKM

-684 VFKERTEINYR
+684 EFKERTEINYR
-695 DYRKVSKYVDD
+695 NYRKVSKYVDD

-712 GIERYLLG
+712 SIEQYLRW
-720 VIEKNNS
+720 VIEKNND
-727 YNEENY
+727 YNKENY
-733 GNKKDKYAKL
+733 GDIKEKYAKL
-743 IYERNYLV
+743 IVERNDLV
-751 ATKDQLINESFE
+751 DTKDQLIKEDFY

-774 VARINEIKEI
+774 AERINEIKGI
-784 LKTID
+784 IKVID
-789 GKLPNISD
+789 GKIPNISK

-807 RLEEEYQQ
+807 RLEKEYQQ

-824 NIRRWLKE
+824 NIRSWLKE
-832 NENMVKAIKKIDTNN
+832 NENMVKAIKKTDTE
-847 IANK
+847 

>member
-1 MCSGEMIMA
+1 MA
-10 ISSYSTVT
+10 ISSFSTVT
-18 DKFAN
+18 DKFAT
-23 LTKMPDENMNEKNR
+23 LTKMPDENLNEKNR

-43 KIGLSVDGVGKYS
+43 KIGLSLDDVGKYS

-78 WEFIRDLFPMYHIKE
+78 WEFILDLFPMSHIKE
-93 AKQAII
+93 AKQAIVD
-99 NFVTEPG
+99 FVTKTD
-106 DKVEMFNRIKSL
+106 DKVEMFNRVKSL
-118 ANEDQQ
+118 ADQDQQ
-124 WRFNATT
+124 WRFNTTT

-153 QDHHNDAEKNIMRSL
+153 QDYHNDAEKNTMRSL

-186 KAFQSGMLKMQFPN
+186 KAFQSGMLKIQFPN

-240 VIFTGNISYEN
+240 VTFTGAISYEN

-318 NVGKLVGAY
+318 NVGKPVGAY
-327 LFMQSFVNE
+327 LFMQSFVDE

-352 SMLCCKIA
+352 SLLCCKIA

-374 YHKYRCQYI
+374 YHKYKCELK

-397 MTYKRNGIREDL
+397 MTYKRNGIRKDL

-428 KRISDFIYINI
+428 KRISDLIYINL

-444 EHHYINDKDVGGDIE
+444 GGRYINDKYVADDID

-473 LGESINGIEFYDC
+473 LGESINGIKLDDC
-486 AIDPSTTWLSGNL
+486 AIDHLTTWLSGNL

-511 DMKGAVAENGI
+511 DMKGAIAENGI
-522 SDFMENLMEINSW
+522 SDFMKNLMEINSW
-535 VEEFNNYSKDAK
+535 VEEFNNYGKDAE
-547 SHYQKELLYLK
+547 SHYQKELLYLQ
-558 SLLVKLGSFNH
+558 SLLVKLGRFNL
-569 DDEGKKYQLNDE
+569 DDEGKKYQLNGE

-588 NVLYNIEKDIA
+588 KVLYNIEKDIA
-599 NEIDIDKVNFMHN
+599 NEIDIDKVNFMHK
-612 LYTGFFWQFHY
+612 LYTGFFWQRPY
-623 NEREYLKINRSGISN
+623 DQRNYLKINRSAISN
-638 SKTFHFHFNFN
+638 SKTFHFHFDFN
-649 DLRALYSSY
+649 DLR
-658 NKNHKNDNIYDF
+658 
-670 DSFDKM
+670 
-676 QKIFLALN
+676 
-684 VFKERTEINYR
+684 
-695 DYRKVSKYVDD
+695 
-706 KVDLFS
+706 
-712 GIERYLLG
+712 
-720 VIEKNNS
+720 
-727 YNEENY
+727 
-733 GNKKDKYAKL
+733 
-743 IYERNYLV
+743 
-751 ATKDQLINESFE
+751 
-763 LNNKDNKDKKD
+763 
-774 VARINEIKEI
+774 
-784 LKTID
+784 
-789 GKLPNISD
+789 
-797 EILHLKDETE
+797 
-807 RLEEEYQQ
+807 
-815 ENTLNDVVQ
+815 
-824 NIRRWLKE
+824 
-832 NENMVKAIKKIDTNN
+832 
-847 IANK
+847 

>member
-1 MCSGEMIMA
+1 MA

-511 DMKGAVAENGI
+511 DMKGAIAENGI
-522 SDFMENLMEINSW
+522 SDFMKNLMEINSW

-658 NKNHKNDNIYDF
+658 NKNHKNDNLYDF

-751 ATKDQLINESFE
+751 ATKNQLINESFE

-847 IANK
+847 MANK

>member
-1 MCSGEMIMA
+1 MA

-23 LTKMPDENMNEKNR
+23 LTKIPDENMNEKNR

-124 WRFNATT
+124 WRFNVTT

-143 SRVFNININA
+143 SRVFKININSK
-153 QDHHNDAEKNIMRSL
+153 DNHNDVEENTMHSV
-168 FSEELSLDIY
+168 FSEDLSLDIY
-178 KHDIHFDQ
+178 KHNIHFDE
-186 KAFQSGMLKMQFPN
+186 KAFQSGMLKIQFPN

-240 VIFTGNISYEN
+240 VTFTGAISYEN
-251 LNGSVFGNCFFEDC
+251 LNGSVFENCFFEDC
-265 IFENVSLVSSRY
+265 IFENVSLVSSRR

-284 IPIYGVFKECFLYR
+284 IPIYGVFKGCFLSH
-298 CEIKNFN
+298 CDINNFN
-305 IDTSKIYSVNQDP
+305 IDTSKIYSVNQDSD
-318 NVGKLVGAY
+318 VGKPVGAY
-327 LFMQSFVNE
+327 LFMQSFVYE
-336 CTLQDGV
+336 CTLLNGV

-352 SMLCCKIA
+352 SLLCCKIA

-374 YHKYRCQYI
+374 YHDYRREYK
-383 YDNHFYNCDFSSSD
+383 YDNHFYYCDFSSSD
-397 MTYKRNGIREDL
+397 MTCKRNGIRKDL

-473 LGESINGIEFYDC
+473 LGESINGIKLDDC

-511 DMKGAVAENGI
+511 DMKGAIAENGI

-535 VEEFNNYSKDAK
+535 VEEFNNYGKDAK
-547 SHYQKELLYLK
+547 SYYQKELLYLQ
-558 SLLVKLGSFNH
+558 SLLVKLGSFNL
-569 DDEGKKYQLNDE
+569 DNEGKKYQLNDE

-658 NKNHKNDNIYDF
+658 NKNHKNDNLYDF

-847 IANK
+847 MANK

>member
-1 MCSGEMIMA
+1 MA

-18 DKFAN
+18 DKFAT
-23 LTKMPDENMNEKNR
+23 LTKMPDENLNEKNR

-43 KIGLSVDGVGKYS
+43 KIGLSLDDVGKYS

-78 WEFIRDLFPMYHIKE
+78 WEFILDLFPMSHIKE
-93 AKQAII
+93 AKQAIVD
-99 NFVTEPG
+99 FVTKTD
-106 DKVEMFNRIKSL
+106 DKVEMFNRVKSL
-118 ANEDQQ
+118 ADQDQQ
-124 WRFNATT
+124 WRFNTTT

-153 QDHHNDAEKNIMRSL
+153 QDYHNDAEKNTMRSL

-186 KAFQSGMLKMQFPN
+186 KAFQSGMLKIQFPN

-240 VIFTGNISYEN
+240 VTFTGAISYEN

-318 NVGKLVGAY
+318 NVGKPVGAY
-327 LFMQSFVNE
+327 LFMQSFVDE

-352 SMLCCKIA
+352 SLLCCKIA

-374 YHKYRCQYI
+374 YHKYKCELK

-397 MTYKRNGIREDL
+397 MTYKRNGIRKDL

-428 KRISDFIYINI
+428 KHISNLIYVNL

-444 EHHYINDKDVGGDIE
+444 GGRYINDKYVADDID

-473 LGESINGIEFYDC
+473 LGESINGIKLDDC
-486 AIDPSTTWLSGNL
+486 AIDHLTTWLSGNL

-511 DMKGAVAENGI
+511 DMKGAIAENGI
-522 SDFMENLMEINSW
+522 SDFMKNLMEINSW
-535 VEEFNNYSKDAK
+535 VEEFNKYGKDAE
-547 SHYQKELLYLK
+547 SHYQKELLYLQ
-558 SLLVKLGSFNH
+558 SLLVKLGRFNL
-569 DDEGKKYQLNDE
+569 DDEGKKYQLNGE

-588 NVLYNIEKDIA
+588 KVLYNIEKDIA
-599 NEIDIDKVNFMHN
+599 NEIDIDKVNFMHK
-612 LYTGFFWQFHY
+612 LYTGFFWQRPY
-623 NEREYLKINRSGISN
+623 DQRNYLKINRSAISN
-638 SKTFHFHFNFN
+638 SKTFHFHFDFN
-649 DLRALYSSY
+649 DLRNIYKEY
-658 NKNHKNDNIYDF
+658 NKNHKD

-684 VFKERTEINYR
+684 EFKERTKINYR

-712 GIERYLLG
+712 GIEQYLRW
-720 VIEKNNS
+720 VIEKNND
-727 YNEENY
+727 YNKENY
-733 GNKKDKYAKL
+733 GDIKDKYAKL
-743 IYERNYLV
+743 IVERNDLV
-751 ATKDQLINESFE
+751 DTKDQLIKEDFY

-774 VARINEIKEI
+774 AERINEIKGI
-784 LKTID
+784 IKVID
-789 GKLPNISD
+789 GKIPNISK

-807 RLEEEYQQ
+807 RLEKEYQQ

-824 NIRRWLKE
+824 NIRSWLK
-832 NENMVKAIKKIDTNN
+832 ENMVKAIKKIDTE
-847 IANK
+847 

>member
-1 MCSGEMIMA
+1 MA

-18 DKFAN
+18 DKFAT
-23 LTKMPDENMNEKNR
+23 LTKMPDENLNEKNR

-43 KIGLSVDGVGKYS
+43 KIGLSLDDVGKYS

-78 WEFIRDLFPMYHIKE
+78 WEFILDLFPMSHIKE
-93 AKQAII
+93 AKQAIVD
-99 NFVTEPG
+99 FVTKTD
-106 DKVEMFNRIKSL
+106 DKVEMFNRVKSL
-118 ANEDQQ
+118 ADQDQQ
-124 WRFNATT
+124 WRFNTTT

-153 QDHHNDAEKNIMRSL
+153 QDYHNDAEKNTMRSL

-186 KAFQSGMLKMQFPN
+186 KAFQSGMLKIQFPN

-240 VIFTGNISYEN
+240 VTFTGAISYEN

-318 NVGKLVGAY
+318 NVGKPVGAY
-327 LFMQSFVNE
+327 LFMQSFVYE
-336 CTLQDGV
+336 CTLLNGV
-343 CKNASVIAS
+343 CKNASIIAS
-352 SMLCCKIA
+352 SLLCCKIA

-374 YHKYRCQYI
+374 YHKYRCELK
-383 YDNHFYNCDFSSSD
+383 YDNHFYMCDFSSSD
-397 MTYKRNGIREDL
+397 MTCKRNGIRKDL

-428 KRISDFIYINI
+428 KHISNLIYVNL

-444 EHHYINDKDVGGDIE
+444 GGRYINDKYVADDID

-473 LGESINGIEFYDC
+473 LGESINGIKLDDC

-499 AANTQIRIPVYM
+499 AANSQIRIPVYM
-511 DMKGAVAENGI
+511 DMKGAIAENGI
-522 SDFMENLMEINSW
+522 SDFMENLMEVNSW
-535 VEEFNNYSKDAK
+535 VEEFNNHGKDAI
-547 SHYQKELLYLK
+547 SHYEKELLYLQ
-558 SLLVKLGSFNH
+558 SLLVKLGSFNL
-569 DDEGKKYQLNDE
+569 DDEGKKYQLNGE

-612 LYTGFFWQFHY
+612 LYTGFFWQRPY
-623 NEREYLKINRSGISN
+623 DERNYLKINRSAISN
-638 SKTFHFHFNFN
+638 SARFHFHFNFN
-649 DLRALYSSY
+649 DLRDIYKDY
-658 NKNHKNDNIYDF
+658 NNNHEDDN
-670 DSFDKM
+670 FDKM

-684 VFKERTEINYR
+684 EFKERTEINYR
-695 DYRKVSKYVDD
+695 DYRNVSKYVDD

-712 GIERYLLG
+712 SIEQYLRWI
-720 VIEKNNS
+720 IEKNND
-727 YNEENY
+727 YNKENY
-733 GNKKDKYAKL
+733 GDIKDKYAKL
-743 IYERNYLV
+743 MVKRNDLV
-751 ATKDQLINESFE
+751 DTKDQLIKEVFY
-763 LNNKDNKDKKD
+763 LNNKDNKDKKYAD
-774 VARINEIKEI
+774 RINEIKGI
-784 LKTID
+784 IKTID
-789 GKLPNISD
+789 EKVPNISK
-797 EILHLKDETE
+797 EILHLKDKTE
-807 RLEEEYQQ
+807 RLEKEYEQ

-824 NIRRWLKE
+824 NIRSWLKE
-832 NENMVKAIKKIDTNN
+832 NQNMVKAIKKIDTE
-847 IANK
+847 

>member
-1 MCSGEMIMA
+1 MSL
-10 ISSYSTVT
+10 
-18 DKFAN
+18 D
-23 LTKMPDENMNEKNR
+23 D
-37 TQKYSG
+37 
-43 KIGLSVDGVGKYS
+43 VGKYS

-78 WEFIRDLFPMYHIKE
+78 WEFILDLFPMSHIKE
-93 AKQAII
+93 AKQAIVD
-99 NFVTEPG
+99 FVTKTD
-106 DKVEMFNRIKSL
+106 DKVEMFNRVKSL
-118 ANEDQQ
+118 ADQDQQ
-124 WRFNATT
+124 WRFNTTT

-153 QDHHNDAEKNIMRSL
+153 QDYHNDAEKNTMRSL

-186 KAFQSGMLKMQFPN
+186 KAFQSGMLKIQFPN

-240 VIFTGNISYEN
+240 VTFTGAISYEN

-318 NVGKLVGAY
+318 NVGKPVGAY
-327 LFMQSFVNE
+327 LFMQSFVDE

-352 SMLCCKIA
+352 SLLCCKIA

-374 YHKYRCQYI
+374 YHKYKCELK

-397 MTYKRNGIREDL
+397 MTYKRNGIRKDL

-428 KRISDFIYINI
+428 KHISNLIYVNL

-444 EHHYINDKDVGGDIE
+444 GGRYINDKYVADDID

-473 LGESINGIEFYDC
+473 LGESINGIKLDDC
-486 AIDPSTTWLSGNL
+486 AIDHLTTWLSGNL

-511 DMKGAVAENGI
+511 DMKGAIAENGI
-522 SDFMENLMEINSW
+522 SDFMKNLMEINSW
-535 VEEFNNYSKDAK
+535 VEEFNKYGKDAE
-547 SHYQKELLYLK
+547 SHYQKELLYLQ
-558 SLLVKLGSFNH
+558 SLLVKLGRFNL
-569 DDEGKKYQLNDE
+569 DDEGKKYQLNGE

-588 NVLYNIEKDIA
+588 KVLYNIEKDIA
-599 NEIDIDKVNFMHN
+599 NEIDIDKVNFMHK
-612 LYTGFFWQFHY
+612 LYTGFFW
-623 NEREYLKINRSGISN
+623 
-638 SKTFHFHFNFN
+638 
-649 DLRALYSSY
+649 
-658 NKNHKNDNIYDF
+658 
-670 DSFDKM
+670 
-676 QKIFLALN
+676 
-684 VFKERTEINYR
+684 
-695 DYRKVSKYVDD
+695 
-706 KVDLFS
+706 
-712 GIERYLLG
+712 
-720 VIEKNNS
+720 
-727 YNEENY
+727 
-733 GNKKDKYAKL
+733 
-743 IYERNYLV
+743 
-751 ATKDQLINESFE
+751 
-763 LNNKDNKDKKD
+763 
-774 VARINEIKEI
+774 
-784 LKTID
+784 
-789 GKLPNISD
+789 
-797 EILHLKDETE
+797 
-807 RLEEEYQQ
+807 
-815 ENTLNDVVQ
+815 
-824 NIRRWLKE
+824 
-832 NENMVKAIKKIDTNN
+832 
-847 IANK
+847 

>member
-1 MCSGEMIMA
+1 M
-10 ISSYSTVT
+10 
-18 DKFAN
+18 
-23 LTKMPDENMNEKNR
+23 
-37 TQKYSG
+37 
-43 KIGLSVDGVGKYS
+43 SVDGVGKYS

-143 SRVFNININA
+143 SRVFKININSK
-153 QDHHNDAEKNIMRSL
+153 DNHNDVEENTMHSV
-168 FSEELSLDIY
+168 FSEDLSLDIY
-178 KHDIHFDQ
+178 KHNIHFDE
-186 KAFQSGMLKMQFPN
+186 KAFQSGMLKIQFPN

-240 VIFTGNISYEN
+240 VTFTGAISYEN
-251 LNGSVFGNCFFEDC
+251 LNGSVFENCFFEDC
-265 IFENVSLVSSRY
+265 IFENVSLVSSRR

-284 IPIYGVFKECFLYR
+284 IPIYGVFKGCFLSH
-298 CEIKNFN
+298 CDINNFN
-305 IDTSKIYSVNQDP
+305 IDTSKIYSVNQDSD
-318 NVGKLVGAY
+318 VGKPVGAY
-327 LFMQSFVNE
+327 LFMQSFVYE
-336 CTLQDGV
+336 CTLLNGV

-352 SMLCCKIA
+352 SLLCCKIA

-374 YHKYRCQYI
+374 YHDYRREYK
-383 YDNHFYNCDFSSSD
+383 YDNHFYYCDFSSSD
-397 MTYKRNGIREDL
+397 MTCKRNGIRKDL

-473 LGESINGIEFYDC
+473 LGESINGIKLDDC

-511 DMKGAVAENGI
+511 DMKGAIAENGI

-535 VEEFNNYSKDAK
+535 VEEFNNYGKDAK
-547 SHYQKELLYLK
+547 SYYQKELLYLQ
-558 SLLVKLGSFNH
+558 SLLVKLGSFNL
-569 DDEGKKYQLNDE
+569 DNEGKKYQLNDE

-658 NKNHKNDNIYDF
+658 NKNHKNDNLYDF

-733 GNKKDKYAKL
+733 GNKKNKYAKL

-847 IANK
+847 MANK

>member
-1 MCSGEMIMA
+1 M
-10 ISSYSTVT
+10 
-18 DKFAN
+18 
-23 LTKMPDENMNEKNR
+23 
-37 TQKYSG
+37 
-43 KIGLSVDGVGKYS
+43 SVDGVGKYS

-93 AKQAII
+93 AKQSII

-118 ANEDQQ
+118 AAQDQQ

-143 SRVFNININA
+143 SRVFKINIDS
-153 QDHHNDAEKNIMRSL
+153 QEHHHDTEKNTMRSL
-168 FSEELSLDIY
+168 FSEELSLNIY
-178 KHDIHFDQ
+178 KQNIHFDE
-186 KAFQSGMLKMQFPN
+186 KVFQSGMLKIQFPN

-212 IPFENITI
+212 ISFEDITI
-220 DLSALEKEALASLKY
+220 DLSALEKEVLASLKY
-235 CNFKK
+235 CNFKN
-240 VIFTGNISYEN
+240 VTFTGDISYEN
-251 LNGSVFGNCFFEDC
+251 LNGSVFENCFFEDC
-265 IFENVSLVSSRY
+265 KFENVSLVSSRR

-284 IPIYGVFKECFLYR
+284 IPIYGVFKECFLYQ
-298 CEIKNFN
+298 CEIKKFN

-318 NVGKLVGAY
+318 DVGKPVGAY
-327 LFMQSFVNE
+327 LFMQSFVYK
-336 CTLQDGV
+336 CALQDGV

-352 SMLCCKIA
+352 SLLCCKIA

-374 YHKYRCQYI
+374 YHDYRREYK
-383 YDNHFYNCDFSSSD
+383 YDNHFYMCDFSSSD
-397 MTYKRNGIREDL
+397 MTCKRNGIRKDL

-428 KRISDFIYINI
+428 KHISNFIYNDI

-444 EHHYINDKDVGGDIE
+444 DCHYINDKYVAGDIE

-473 LGESINGIEFYDC
+473 LGESINGIKLDDC

-511 DMKGAVAENGI
+511 DMKGAIAENGI

-535 VEEFNNYSKDAK
+535 VEEFNNYGKDAK
-547 SHYQKELLYLK
+547 SYYQKELLYLQ
-558 SLLVKLGSFNH
+558 SLLVKLGSFNL
-569 DDEGKKYQLNDE
+569 DNEGKKYQLNDE

-658 NKNHKNDNIYDF
+658 NKNHKNDNLYDF

-847 IANK
+847 MANK

>member
-1 MCSGEMIMA
+1 MSL
-10 ISSYSTVT
+10 
-18 DKFAN
+18 D
-23 LTKMPDENMNEKNR
+23 D
-37 TQKYSG
+37 
-43 KIGLSVDGVGKYS
+43 VGKYS

-78 WEFIRDLFPMYHIKE
+78 WEFILDLFPMSHIKE
-93 AKQAII
+93 AKQAIVD
-99 NFVTEPG
+99 FVTKTD
-106 DKVEMFNRIKSL
+106 DKVEMFNRVKSL
-118 ANEDQQ
+118 ADQDQQ
-124 WRFNATT
+124 WRFNTTT

-153 QDHHNDAEKNIMRSL
+153 QDYHNDAEKNTMRSL

-186 KAFQSGMLKMQFPN
+186 KAFQSGMLKIQFPN

-240 VIFTGNISYEN
+240 VTFTGAISYEN

-318 NVGKLVGAY
+318 NVGKPVGAY
-327 LFMQSFVNE
+327 LFMQLFVYE
-336 CTLQDGV
+336 CTLLNGV
-343 CKNASVIAS
+343 CKNASIIAS
-352 SMLCCKIA
+352 SLLCCKIA

-374 YHKYRCQYI
+374 YHKYRCELK
-383 YDNHFYNCDFSSSD
+383 YDNHFYMCDFSSSD
-397 MTYKRNGIREDL
+397 MTCKRNGIRKDL

-428 KRISDFIYINI
+428 KHISNLIYVNL

-444 EHHYINDKDVGGDIE
+444 GGRYINDKYVADDID

-473 LGESINGIEFYDC
+473 LGESINGIKLDDC

-499 AANTQIRIPVYM
+499 AANSQIRIPVYM
-511 DMKGAVAENGI
+511 DMKGAIAENGI
-522 SDFMENLMEINSW
+522 SDFMENLMEVNSW
-535 VEEFNNYSKDAK
+535 VEEFNNHGKDAI
-547 SHYQKELLYLK
+547 SHYEKELLYLQ
-558 SLLVKLGSFNH
+558 SLLVKLGSFNL
-569 DDEGKKYQLNDE
+569 DDEGKKYQLNGE

-612 LYTGFFWQFHY
+612 LYTGFFWQRPY
-623 NEREYLKINRSGISN
+623 DERNYLKINRSAISN
-638 SKTFHFHFNFN
+638 SARFHFHFNFN
-649 DLRALYSSY
+649 DLRDIYKDY
-658 NKNHKNDNIYDF
+658 NNNHEDDN
-670 DSFDKM
+670 FDKM

-684 VFKERTEINYR
+684 EFKERTEINYR
-695 DYRKVSKYVDD
+695 DYRNVSKYVDD

-712 GIERYLLG
+712 SIEQYLRWI
-720 VIEKNNS
+720 IEKNND
-727 YNEENY
+727 YNKENY
-733 GNKKDKYAKL
+733 GDIKDKYAKL
-743 IYERNYLV
+743 MVERNDLV
-751 ATKDQLINESFE
+751 DTKDQLIKEVFY
-763 LNNKDNKDKKD
+763 LNNKDNKDKKYAD
-774 VARINEIKEI
+774 RINEIKGI
-784 LKTID
+784 IKTID
-789 GKLPNISD
+789 EKVPNISK
-797 EILHLKDETE
+797 EILHLKDKTE
-807 RLEEEYQQ
+807 RLEKEYEQ

-824 NIRRWLKE
+824 NIRSWLKE
-832 NENMVKAIKKIDTNN
+832 NQNMVKAIKKIDTE
-847 IANK
+847 

>member
-1 MCSGEMIMA
+1 M
-10 ISSYSTVT
+10 
-18 DKFAN
+18 
-23 LTKMPDENMNEKNR
+23 
-37 TQKYSG
+37 
-43 KIGLSVDGVGKYS
+43 
-56 VTHKDITN
+56 
-64 ILAGDSQSFLKRSL
+64 
-78 WEFIRDLFPMYHIKE
+78 
-93 AKQAII
+93 
-99 NFVTEPG
+99 TEPG

-143 SRVFNININA
+143 SRVFKININSK
-153 QDHHNDAEKNIMRSL
+153 DNHNDVEENTMHSV
-168 FSEELSLDIY
+168 FSEDLSLDIY
-178 KHDIHFDQ
+178 KHNIHFDE
-186 KAFQSGMLKMQFPN
+186 KAFQSGMLKIQFPN

-240 VIFTGNISYEN
+240 VTFTGAISYEN
-251 LNGSVFGNCFFEDC
+251 LNGSVFENCFFEDC
-265 IFENVSLVSSRY
+265 IFENVSLVSSRR

-284 IPIYGVFKECFLYR
+284 IPIYGVFKGCFLSH
-298 CEIKNFN
+298 CDINNFN
-305 IDTSKIYSVNQDP
+305 IDTSKIYSVNQDSD
-318 NVGKLVGAY
+318 VGKPVGAY
-327 LFMQSFVNE
+327 LFMQSFVYE
-336 CTLQDGV
+336 CTLLNGV

-352 SMLCCKIA
+352 SLLCCKIA

-374 YHKYRCQYI
+374 YHDYRREYK
-383 YDNHFYNCDFSSSD
+383 YDNHFYYCDFSSSD
-397 MTYKRNGIREDL
+397 MTCKRNGIRKDL

-473 LGESINGIEFYDC
+473 LGESINGIKLDDC

-511 DMKGAVAENGI
+511 DMKGAIAENGI

-535 VEEFNNYSKDAK
+535 VEEFNNYGKDAK
-547 SHYQKELLYLK
+547 SYYQKELLYLQ
-558 SLLVKLGSFNH
+558 SLLVKLGSFNL
-569 DDEGKKYQLNDE
+569 DNEGKKYQLNDE

-658 NKNHKNDNIYDF
+658 NKNHKNDNLYDF

-832 NENMVKAIKKIDTNN
+832 NENMVKAIKKIDTE
-847 IANK
+847 

>member
-1 MCSGEMIMA
+1 M
-10 ISSYSTVT
+10 
-18 DKFAN
+18 
-23 LTKMPDENMNEKNR
+23 
-37 TQKYSG
+37 
-43 KIGLSVDGVGKYS
+43 SVDGVGKYS

-143 SRVFNININA
+143 SRVFKININSK
-153 QDHHNDAEKNIMRSL
+153 DNHNDVEENTMHSV
-168 FSEELSLDIY
+168 FSEDLSLDIY
-178 KHDIHFDQ
+178 KHNIHFDE
-186 KAFQSGMLKMQFPN
+186 KAFQSGMLKIQFPN

-240 VIFTGNISYEN
+240 VTFTGAISYEN
-251 LNGSVFGNCFFEDC
+251 LNGSVFENCFFEDC
-265 IFENVSLVSSRY
+265 IFENVSLVSSRR

-284 IPIYGVFKECFLYR
+284 IPIYGVFKGCFLSH
-298 CEIKNFN
+298 CDINNFN
-305 IDTSKIYSVNQDP
+305 IDTSKIYSVNQDSD
-318 NVGKLVGAY
+318 VGKPVGAY
-327 LFMQSFVNE
+327 LFMQSFVYE
-336 CTLQDGV
+336 CTLLNGV

-352 SMLCCKIA
+352 SLLCCKIA

-374 YHKYRCQYI
+374 YHDYRREYK
-383 YDNHFYNCDFSSSD
+383 YDNHFYYCDFSSSD
-397 MTYKRNGIREDL
+397 MTCKRNGIRKDL

-473 LGESINGIEFYDC
+473 LGESINGIKLDDC

-511 DMKGAVAENGI
+511 DMKGAIAENGI

-535 VEEFNNYSKDAK
+535 VEEFNNYGKDAK
-547 SHYQKELLYLK
+547 SYYQKELLYLQ
-558 SLLVKLGSFNH
+558 SLLVKLGSFNL
-569 DDEGKKYQLNDE
+569 DNEGKKYQLNDE

-638 SKTFHFHFNFN
+638 SKTFHFHYNFN

-658 NKNHKNDNIYDF
+658 NKNHKNDNLYDF

-847 IANK
+847 MANK

>member
-1 MCSGEMIMA
+1 MSL
-10 ISSYSTVT
+10 
-18 DKFAN
+18 D
-23 LTKMPDENMNEKNR
+23 D
-37 TQKYSG
+37 
-43 KIGLSVDGVGKYS
+43 VGKYS

-78 WEFIRDLFPMYHIKE
+78 WEFILDLFPMSHIKE
-93 AKQAII
+93 AKQAIVD
-99 NFVTEPG
+99 FVTKTD
-106 DKVEMFNRIKSL
+106 DKVEMFNRVKSL
-118 ANEDQQ
+118 ADQDQQ
-124 WRFNATT
+124 WRFNTTT

-153 QDHHNDAEKNIMRSL
+153 QDYHNDAEKNTMRSL

-186 KAFQSGMLKMQFPN
+186 KAFQSGMLKIQFPN

-240 VIFTGNISYEN
+240 VTFTGAISYEN

-318 NVGKLVGAY
+318 NVGKPVGAY
-327 LFMQSFVNE
+327 LFMQSFVDE

-352 SMLCCKIA
+352 SLLCCKIA

-374 YHKYRCQYI
+374 YHKYKCELK

-397 MTYKRNGIREDL
+397 MTYKRNGIRKDL

-428 KRISDFIYINI
+428 KHISNLIYVNL

-444 EHHYINDKDVGGDIE
+444 GGRYINDKYVADDID

-473 LGESINGIEFYDC
+473 LGESINGIKLDDC
-486 AIDPSTTWLSGNL
+486 AIDHLTTWLSGNL

-511 DMKGAVAENGI
+511 DMKGAIAENGI
-522 SDFMENLMEINSW
+522 SDFMKNLMEINSW
-535 VEEFNNYSKDAK
+535 VEEFNKYGKDAE
-547 SHYQKELLYLK
+547 SHYQKELLYLQ
-558 SLLVKLGSFNH
+558 SLLVKLGRFNL
-569 DDEGKKYQLNDE
+569 DDEGKKYQLNGE

-588 NVLYNIEKDIA
+588 KVLYNIEKDIA
-599 NEIDIDKVNFMHN
+599 NEIDIDKVNFMHK
-612 LYTGFFWQFHY
+612 LYTGFFWQRPY
-623 NEREYLKINRSGISN
+623 DQRNYLKINRSAISN
-638 SKTFHFHFNFN
+638 SKTFHFHFDFN
-649 DLRALYSSY
+649 DLRNIYKEY
-658 NKNHKNDNIYDF
+658 NKNHKD

-684 VFKERTEINYR
+684 EFKE
-695 DYRKVSKYVDD
+695 
-706 KVDLFS
+706 
-712 GIERYLLG
+712 
-720 VIEKNNS
+720 
-727 YNEENY
+727 
-733 GNKKDKYAKL
+733 
-743 IYERNYLV
+743 
-751 ATKDQLINESFE
+751 
-763 LNNKDNKDKKD
+763 
-774 VARINEIKEI
+774 
-784 LKTID
+784 
-789 GKLPNISD
+789 
-797 EILHLKDETE
+797 
-807 RLEEEYQQ
+807 
-815 ENTLNDVVQ
+815 
-824 NIRRWLKE
+824 
-832 NENMVKAIKKIDTNN
+832 
-847 IANK
+847 

>member
-1 MCSGEMIMA
+1 MIMA
-10 ISSYSTVT
+10 ISSYNTVT
-18 DKFAN
+18 DNFAK
-23 LTKMPDENMNEKNR
+23 LTKMPDENLNAKNR

-43 KIGLSVDGVGKYS
+43 KIDLFLDDVDKYS

-78 WEFIRDLFPMYHIKE
+78 WEFILDLFPMYHIKE

-99 NFVTEPG
+99 DFVTETG
-106 DKVEMFNRIKSL
+106 DKVDIFNRIKSL
-118 ANEDQQ
+118 ADQDQQ
-124 WRFNATT
+124 WRFNTTT

-428 KRISDFIYINI
+428 KRISDLIYINI

-444 EHHYINDKDVGGDIE
+444 DHHYINDKDVGGDIE
-459 KYLKLSNCNLLKTC
+459 KYLKLSNCNLRQTC
-473 LGESINGIEFYDC
+473 LGESINGITLNDC
-486 AIDPSTTWLSGNL
+486 AIDPSTTRLSVNI
-499 AANTQIRIPVYM
+499 AANTQISIPAYM
-511 DMKGAVAENGI
+511 EMKGAIAENGI

-535 VEEFNNYSKDAK
+535 VEEFNKYGKDA
-547 SHYQKELLYLK
+547 
-558 SLLVKLGSFNH
+558 
-569 DDEGKKYQLNDE
+569 
-581 AIQYIIL
+581 I
-588 NVLYNIEKDIA
+588 
-599 NEIDIDKVNFMHN
+599 N
-612 LYTGFFWQFHY
+612 LY
-623 NEREYLKINRSGISN
+623 
-638 SKTFHFHFNFN
+638 
-649 DLRALYSSY
+649 
-658 NKNHKNDNIYDF
+658 
-670 DSFDKM
+670 
-676 QKIFLALN
+676 
-684 VFKERTEINYR
+684 
-695 DYRKVSKYVDD
+695 
-706 KVDLFS
+706 
-712 GIERYLLG
+712 
-720 VIEKNNS
+720 
-727 YNEENY
+727 
-733 GNKKDKYAKL
+733 
-743 IYERNYLV
+743 
-751 ATKDQLINESFE
+751 
-763 LNNKDNKDKKD
+763 
-774 VARINEIKEI
+774 
-784 LKTID
+784 
-789 GKLPNISD
+789 
-797 EILHLKDETE
+797 
-807 RLEEEYQQ
+807 
-815 ENTLNDVVQ
+815 Q
-824 NIRRWLKE
+824 N
-832 NENMVKAIKKIDTNN
+832 
-847 IANK
+847 

>member
-1 MCSGEMIMA
+1 MSL
-10 ISSYSTVT
+10 
-18 DKFAN
+18 D
-23 LTKMPDENMNEKNR
+23 D
-37 TQKYSG
+37 
-43 KIGLSVDGVGKYS
+43 VGKYS

-78 WEFIRDLFPMYHIKE
+78 WEFILDLFPMSHIKE
-93 AKQAII
+93 AKQAIVD
-99 NFVTEPG
+99 FVTKTD
-106 DKVEMFNRIKSL
+106 DKVEMFNRVKSL
-118 ANEDQQ
+118 ADQDQQ
-124 WRFNATT
+124 WRFNTTT

-153 QDHHNDAEKNIMRSL
+153 QDYHNDAEKNTMRSL

-186 KAFQSGMLKMQFPN
+186 KAFQSGMLKIQFPN

-240 VIFTGNISYEN
+240 VTFTGAISYEN

-318 NVGKLVGAY
+318 NVGKPVGAY
-327 LFMQSFVNE
+327 LFMQSFVDE

-352 SMLCCKIA
+352 SLLCCKIA

-374 YHKYRCQYI
+374 YHKYKCELK

-397 MTYKRNGIREDL
+397 MTYKRNGIRKDL

-428 KRISDFIYINI
+428 KHISNLIYVNL

-444 EHHYINDKDVGGDIE
+444 GGRYINDKYVADDID

-473 LGESINGIEFYDC
+473 LGESINGIKLDDC
-486 AIDPSTTWLSGNL
+486 AIDHLTTWLSGNL

-511 DMKGAVAENGI
+511 DMKGAIAENGI
-522 SDFMENLMEINSW
+522 SDFMKNLMEINSW
-535 VEEFNNYSKDAK
+535 VEEFNKYGKDAE
-547 SHYQKELLYLK
+547 SHYQKELLYLQ
-558 SLLVKLGSFNH
+558 SLLVKLGRFNL
-569 DDEGKKYQLNDE
+569 DDEGKKYQLNGE

-588 NVLYNIEKDIA
+588 KVLYNIEKDIA
-599 NEIDIDKVNFMHN
+599 NEIDIDKVNFMHK
-612 LYTGFFWQFHY
+612 LYTGFFWQRPY
-623 NEREYLKINRSGISN
+623 DQRNYLKINRSAISN
-638 SKTFHFHFNFN
+638 SKTFHFHFDFN
-649 DLRALYSSY
+649 DLR
-658 NKNHKNDNIYDF
+658 NIY
-670 DSFDKM
+670 K
-676 QKIFLALN
+676 
-684 VFKERTEINYR
+684 
-695 DYRKVSKYVDD
+695 
-706 KVDLFS
+706 
-712 GIERYLLG
+712 
-720 VIEKNNS
+720 
-727 YNEENY
+727 
-733 GNKKDKYAKL
+733 
-743 IYERNYLV
+743 
-751 ATKDQLINESFE
+751 
-763 LNNKDNKDKKD
+763 
-774 VARINEIKEI
+774 
-784 LKTID
+784 
-789 GKLPNISD
+789 
-797 EILHLKDETE
+797 
-807 RLEEEYQQ
+807 
-815 ENTLNDVVQ
+815 
-824 NIRRWLKE
+824 
-832 NENMVKAIKKIDTNN
+832 
-847 IANK
+847 

>member
-1 MCSGEMIMA
+1 M
-10 ISSYSTVT
+10 
-18 DKFAN
+18 
-23 LTKMPDENMNEKNR
+23 
-37 TQKYSG
+37 
-43 KIGLSVDGVGKYS
+43 SVDGVGKYS

-143 SRVFNININA
+143 SRVFKININSK
-153 QDHHNDAEKNIMRSL
+153 DNHNDVEENTMHSV
-168 FSEELSLDIY
+168 FSEDLSLDIY
-178 KHDIHFDQ
+178 KHNIHFDE
-186 KAFQSGMLKMQFPN
+186 KAFQSGMLKIQFPN

-240 VIFTGNISYEN
+240 VTFTGAISYEN
-251 LNGSVFGNCFFEDC
+251 LNGSVFENCFFEDC
-265 IFENVSLVSSRY
+265 IFENVSLVSSRR

-284 IPIYGVFKECFLYR
+284 IPIYGVFKGCFLSH
-298 CEIKNFN
+298 CDINNFN
-305 IDTSKIYSVNQDP
+305 IDTSKIYSVNQDSD
-318 NVGKLVGAY
+318 VGKPVGAY
-327 LFMQSFVNE
+327 LFMQSFVYE
-336 CTLQDGV
+336 CTLLNGV

-352 SMLCCKIA
+352 SLLCCKIA

-374 YHKYRCQYI
+374 YHDYRREYK
-383 YDNHFYNCDFSSSD
+383 YDNHFYYCDFSSSD
-397 MTYKRNGIREDL
+397 MTCKRNGIRKDL

-473 LGESINGIEFYDC
+473 LGESINGIKLDDC

-511 DMKGAVAENGI
+511 DMKGAIAENGI

-535 VEEFNNYSKDAK
+535 VEEFNNYGKDAK
-547 SHYQKELLYLK
+547 SYYQKELLYLQ
-558 SLLVKLGSFNH
+558 SLLVKLGSFNL
-569 DDEGKKYQLNDE
+569 DNEGKKYQLNDE

-599 NEIDIDKVNFMHN
+599 NEIDID
-612 LYTGFFWQFHY
+612 
-623 NEREYLKINRSGISN
+623 
-638 SKTFHFHFNFN
+638 
-649 DLRALYSSY
+649 
-658 NKNHKNDNIYDF
+658 
-670 DSFDKM
+670 
-676 QKIFLALN
+676 
-684 VFKERTEINYR
+684 
-695 DYRKVSKYVDD
+695 
-706 KVDLFS
+706 
-712 GIERYLLG
+712 
-720 VIEKNNS
+720 
-727 YNEENY
+727 
-733 GNKKDKYAKL
+733 
-743 IYERNYLV
+743 
-751 ATKDQLINESFE
+751 
-763 LNNKDNKDKKD
+763 
-774 VARINEIKEI
+774 
-784 LKTID
+784 
-789 GKLPNISD
+789 
-797 EILHLKDETE
+797 
-807 RLEEEYQQ
+807 
-815 ENTLNDVVQ
+815 
-824 NIRRWLKE
+824 
-832 NENMVKAIKKIDTNN
+832 
-847 IANK
+847 

>member
-1 MCSGEMIMA
+1 MIMA

-18 DKFAN
+18 DKFAT
-23 LTKMPDENMNEKNR
+23 LTKMPDENLNEKNR

-43 KIGLSVDGVGKYS
+43 KIGLSLDDVGKYS

-78 WEFIRDLFPMYHIKE
+78 WEFILDLFPMSHIKE
-93 AKQAII
+93 AKQAIVD
-99 NFVTEPG
+99 FVTKTD
-106 DKVEMFNRIKSL
+106 DKVEMFNRVKSL
-118 ANEDQQ
+118 ADQDQQ
-124 WRFNATT
+124 WRFNTTT

-143 SRVFNININA
+143 SRVFNININT
-153 QDHHNDAEKNIMRSL
+153 QDYHNDAEKNTMRSL

-186 KAFQSGMLKMQFPN
+186 KAFQSGMLKIQFPN

-240 VIFTGNISYEN
+240 VTFTGAISYEN

-318 NVGKLVGAY
+318 NVGKPVGAY
-327 LFMQSFVNE
+327 LFMQSFVYE
-336 CTLQDGV
+336 CTLLNGV
-343 CKNASVIAS
+343 CKNASIIAS
-352 SMLCCKIA
+352 SLLCCKIA

-374 YHKYRCQYI
+374 YHKYRCELK
-383 YDNHFYNCDFSSSD
+383 YDNHFYMCDFSSSD
-397 MTYKRNGIREDL
+397 MTCKRNGIRKDL

-428 KRISDFIYINI
+428 KHISNLIYVNL

-444 EHHYINDKDVGGDIE
+444 GGRYINDKYVADDID

-473 LGESINGIEFYDC
+473 LGESINGIKLDDC

-499 AANTQIRIPVYM
+499 AANSQIRIPVYM
-511 DMKGAVAENGI
+511 DMKGAIAENGI
-522 SDFMENLMEINSW
+522 SDFMENLMEVNSW
-535 VEEFNNYSKDAK
+535 VEEFNNHGKDAI
-547 SHYQKELLYLK
+547 SHYEKELLYLQ
-558 SLLVKLGSFNH
+558 SLLVKLGSFNL
-569 DDEGKKYQLNDE
+569 DDEGKKYQLNGE

-612 LYTGFFWQFHY
+612 LYTGFFWQRPY
-623 NEREYLKINRSGISN
+623 DERNYLKINRSAISN
-638 SKTFHFHFNFN
+638 RARFHFHFNFN
-649 DLRALYSSY
+649 DLRDIYKDY
-658 NKNHKNDNIYDF
+658 NNNHEDDN
-670 DSFDKM
+670 FDKM

-684 VFKERTEINYR
+684 EFKERTEINYR
-695 DYRKVSKYVDD
+695 DYRNVSKYVDD

-712 GIERYLLG
+712 SIEQYLRWI
-720 VIEKNNS
+720 IEKNNE
-727 YNEENY
+727 YNKENY
-733 GNKKDKYAKL
+733 GDIKDKYAKL
-743 IYERNYLV
+743 MVERNDLV
-751 ATKDQLINESFE
+751 DTKDQLIKEVFY
-763 LNNKDNKDKKD
+763 LNNKDNKDKKYAD
-774 VARINEIKEI
+774 RINEIKGI
-784 LKTID
+784 IKTID
-789 GKLPNISD
+789 EKVPNISK
-797 EILHLKDETE
+797 EILHLKDKTE
-807 RLEEEYQQ
+807 RLEKEYEQ

-824 NIRRWLKE
+824 NIRSWLKE
-832 NENMVKAIKKIDTNN
+832 NQNMVKAIKKIDTE
-847 IANK
+847 

>member
-1 MCSGEMIMA
+1 MA

-18 DKFAN
+18 DKFAT
-23 LTKMPDENMNEKNR
+23 LTKMPDENLNEKNR

-43 KIGLSVDGVGKYS
+43 KIGLSLDDVGKYS

-78 WEFIRDLFPMYHIKE
+78 WEFILDLFPMSHIKE
-93 AKQAII
+93 AKQAIVD
-99 NFVTEPG
+99 FVTKTD
-106 DKVEMFNRIKSL
+106 DKVEMFNRVKSL
-118 ANEDQQ
+118 ADQDQQ
-124 WRFNATT
+124 WRFNTTT

-153 QDHHNDAEKNIMRSL
+153 QDYHNDAEKNTMRSL

-186 KAFQSGMLKMQFPN
+186 KAFQSGMLKIQFPN

-240 VIFTGNISYEN
+240 VTFTGAISYEN

-318 NVGKLVGAY
+318 NVGKPVGAY
-327 LFMQSFVNE
+327 LFMQSFVYE
-336 CTLQDGV
+336 CTLLNGV
-343 CKNASVIAS
+343 CKNASIIAS
-352 SMLCCKIA
+352 SLLCCKIA

-374 YHKYRCQYI
+374 YHKYRCELK
-383 YDNHFYNCDFSSSD
+383 YDNHFYMCDFSSSD
-397 MTYKRNGIREDL
+397 MTCKRNGIRKDL

-421 GGKLNLD
+421 GGKFNLD
-428 KRISDFIYINI
+428 KHISNLIYVNL

-444 EHHYINDKDVGGDIE
+444 GGRYINDKYVADDID

-473 LGESINGIEFYDC
+473 LGESINGIKLDDC

-499 AANTQIRIPVYM
+499 AANSQIRIPVYM
-511 DMKGAVAENGI
+511 DMKGAIAENGI
-522 SDFMENLMEINSW
+522 SDFMENLMEVNSW
-535 VEEFNNYSKDAK
+535 VEEFNNHGKDAI
-547 SHYQKELLYLK
+547 SHYEKELLYLQ
-558 SLLVKLGSFNH
+558 SLLVKLGSFNL
-569 DDEGKKYQLNDE
+569 DDEGKKYQLNGE

-612 LYTGFFWQFHY
+612 LYTGFFWQRPY
-623 NEREYLKINRSGISN
+623 DERNYLKINRSAISN
-638 SKTFHFHFNFN
+638 SARFHFHFNFN
-649 DLRALYSSY
+649 DLRDIYKDY
-658 NKNHKNDNIYDF
+658 NNNHEDDN
-670 DSFDKM
+670 FDKM

-684 VFKERTEINYR
+684 EFKERTEINYR
-695 DYRKVSKYVDD
+695 DYRNVSKYVDD

-712 GIERYLLG
+712 SIEQYLRWI
-720 VIEKNNS
+720 IEKNND
-727 YNEENY
+727 YNKENY
-733 GNKKDKYAKL
+733 GDIKDKYAKL
-743 IYERNYLV
+743 MVERNDLV
-751 ATKDQLINESFE
+751 DTKDQLIKEVFY
-763 LNNKDNKDKKD
+763 LNNKDNKDKKYAD
-774 VARINEIKEI
+774 RINEIKGI
-784 LKTID
+784 IKTID
-789 GKLPNISD
+789 EKVPNISK
-797 EILHLKDETE
+797 EILHLKDKTE
-807 RLEEEYQQ
+807 RLEKEYEQ

-824 NIRRWLKE
+824 NIRSWLKE
-832 NENMVKAIKKIDTNN
+832 NQNMVKAIKKIDTE
-847 IANK
+847 